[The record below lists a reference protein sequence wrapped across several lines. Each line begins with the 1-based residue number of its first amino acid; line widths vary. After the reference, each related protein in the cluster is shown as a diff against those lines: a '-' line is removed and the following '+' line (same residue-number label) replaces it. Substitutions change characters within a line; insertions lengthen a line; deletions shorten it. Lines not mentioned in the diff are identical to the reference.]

1 MTSEDQLHDAMSEYL
16 RDVSALGEDEVLTAW
31 VISFA
36 GEIPGEPDASRSGM
50 AQPKGQR
57 YYVSHGLAA
66 MLMASFNA
74 GMGPPNARDDEP

>member
-1 MTSEDQLHDAMSEYL
+1 VTGEDKLYDVMTNYL
-16 RDVSALGEDEVLTAW
+16 REVDALGEDEVLTAW

-36 GEIPGEPDASRSGM
+36 GEIPGEPNASRSGM

-74 GMGPPNARDDEP
+74 GMGPPQTDDDA